1 MLKVRRTLTEI
12 LLEVTTEE
20 MEAVAHEVLSKAK
33 AKGIRNFSYTFTFLL
48 RINRVLSR
56 TFSLS
61 CFPAS
66 YLAIIFCFEHMFS
79 VLSKISYWH

>member
-1 MLKVRRTLTEI
+1 MMCIITQNRNASLNLLLFYTLQMLKVRRTLTEI

-33 AKGIRNFSYTFTFLL
+33 AKGIRYFSYTFTFLL

-56 TFSLS
+56 TF
-61 CFPAS
+61 
-66 YLAIIFCFEHMFS
+66 
-79 VLSKISYWH
+79 